1 MATKTDRNKVHQR
14 YYSKSGTLLP
24 GVTTVLGI
32 LNKPALIAWA
42 WNLGIKGIDYRKARD
57 EAADIG
63 SIAHYLILTDL
74 KNIKPDL
81 SDYAQVDIDKA
92 YNAMKS
98 YYAWRKMNE
107 VKPIDVE
114 CSQISEKWG
123 YGGTFDLL
131 AEVNGVNT
139 LIDFKT
145 SNALYGEYSTQIG
158 AYYELINE
166 NKGIK
171 VAGKLIRINKSN
183 NDDFEIKSVDNLE
196 KQFDLFRHL
205 LCVYNLQ
212 QELK

>member
-1 MATKTDRNKVHQR
+1 MSNRTKIHQQ
-14 YYSKSGTLLP
+14 YKLKSGTLIP
-24 GVTTVLGI
+24 GVTTVLA
-32 LNKPALIAWA
+32 LLDKPAIHYWIAKQTREGKDWT
-42 WNLGIKGIDYRKARD
+42 KVRD

-107 VKPIDVE
+107 VKSLDVE
-114 CSQISEKWG
+114 CSLISERWG

-131 AEVNGVNT
+131 ANVNGIDT

-145 SNALYGEYSTQIG
+145 SGALYPEYSTQIG
-158 AYYELINE
+158 AYFELIRE
-166 NKGIK
+166 NKNIT
-171 VAGKLIRINKSN
+171 VAGKLIRINKAN
-183 NDDFEIKSVDNLE
+183 NDDFEIKTVDQLE
-196 KQFDLFRHL
+196 KRFELFKHL
-205 LCVYNLQ
+205 LRVYNLQ
-212 QELK
+212 KELY

>member
-1 MATKTDRNKVHQR
+1 L
-14 YYSKSGTLLP
+14 KSGTLIP
-24 GVTTVLGI
+24 GVTTVLS
-32 LNKPALIAWA
+32 LLDKPAIHYWIAKQTREGKDWT
-42 WNLGIKGIDYRKARD
+42 KVRD

-63 SIAHYLILTDL
+63 SIAHYLILCDL
-74 KNIKPDL
+74 KNAKPDL

-107 VKPIDVE
+107 VIPIDVE

-131 AEVNGVNT
+131 AKVNGVDT

-145 SNALYGEYSTQIG
+145 SGALYADYSTQIG
-158 AYYELINE
+158 AYYELIRE
-166 NKGIK
+166 NRDIK
-171 VAGKLIRINKSN
+171 VAGKLIRINKEK
-183 NDDFEIKSVDNLE
+183 NDDFEVKSVDNLE

-212 QELK
+212 RELK